1 MDEDWCS
8 HDLPPISSLDS
19 IEFNSLPYH
28 GGCASSMNLSLEV
41 WTVNDVVGMILCRD
55 VMGGAPY

>member
-1 MDEDWCS
+1 MFMLDDIGCK
-8 HDLPPISSLDS
+8 DLYPVH
-19 IEFNSLPYH
+19 FLPYH
-28 GGCASSMNLSLEV
+28 GGYTPPINLSLEV

>member
-1 MDEDWCS
+1 MFMLDDIGCK
-8 HDLPPISSLDS
+8 DLPYLGGYTPPI
-19 IEFNSLPYH
+19 
-28 GGCASSMNLSLEV
+28 NLSLEV